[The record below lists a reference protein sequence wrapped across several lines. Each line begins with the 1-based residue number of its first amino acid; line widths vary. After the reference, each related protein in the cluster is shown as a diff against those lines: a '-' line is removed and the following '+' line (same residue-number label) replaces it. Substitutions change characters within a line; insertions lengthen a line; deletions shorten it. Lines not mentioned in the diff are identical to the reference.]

1 MKAIVINK
9 ENKSLSY
16 TDVPNPI
23 IKTGEVLIEVYA
35 VALNRADLF
44 QREIENIY
52 RLKVPFETIYT
63 SVFLVKTEGGNVL
76 VDCATF
82 ASDVDEYILPAL
94 NQLGLHLT
102 DIACLILTHYHSDHA
117 GGKARILEL
126 VPNMKIVQ
134 NEGGNL
140 LSDISVYALKG
151 HTLDCIGVFDKKSKT
166 LITGDGLQG
175 AGIGKYRCS
184 LESKDE
190 YLKTIEKIGNNES
203 IENILFSHEYE
214 PWYKDGAFG
223 REEVKKCLDDCKK
236 YIM

>member
-1 MKAIVINK
+1 M
-9 ENKSLSY
+9 E
-16 TDVPNPI
+16 
-23 IKTGEVLIEVYA
+23 E
-35 VALNRADLF
+35 F

-76 VDCATF
+76 VDCATY

-94 NQLGLHLT
+94 NQVGLHLT
-102 DIACLILTHYHSDHA
+102 DIACLILTHYHSDRA
-117 GGKARILEL
+117 GGRARVLEL

-134 NEGGNL
+134 NEDGNL

-190 YLKTIEKIGNNES
+190 YLKTIEKIENNES

-236 YIM
+236 YMM